1 MDIVVKGNISSTLG
15 RVDYVSGSTLY
26 MGGRPVCIMVTAEAD
41 LAELP
46 AGIYPPGSRAFIAG
60 HGSEWELDASGA
72 WQAVSGRDTPDADS
86 DVVDVGQADYMTLLS

>member
-46 AGIYPPGSRAFIAG
+46 AGIYPPGSRAFTAG
-60 HGSEWELDASGA
+60 HGSEWELDANGA
-72 WQAVSGRDTPDADS
+72 WQAVSGGGSPDANS
-86 DVVDVGQADYMTLLS
+86 DVVDVGQVDFMTLLS